1 MAEKDK
7 VFYWIKLRKEFMN
20 SETIDFLMSQKNG
33 ANYVVLYQMLIMQTL
48 NTEGKLCNVI
58 GECIVPFNAEKIQR
72 DCKWFDIDTV
82 RVAMELYAKLG
93 LIYKNEDDILTI
105 ADFDNMVG
113 SETYWAKIK
122 RIEKLKKEEF
132 KYIKKLSNEQFVL
145 PNGEKR
151 FIDEKR
157 YGGNGMFVWDRSQ
170 GKCEICGS
178 TENLCIHHN
187 NGYSN
192 NYEDLVI
199 VCRSCHRDIEEGKK
213 SWKFS
218 NEYPTNVQNPL
229 ISNISNLKSN
239 NIDNNI
245 ERDNIKEKEPTHKY
259 GEYGWIKL
267 TDTQYNKLCEE
278 YTKDYIDFAIKQV
291 DEYVQSTNNKNK
303 YKDWNLVL
311 RRAIRDNWSCL
322 NGKNRKTTTAPNAL
336 EKTTAEIEKEYEEW
350 NKQHQAEID
359 ELGF

>member
-157 YGGNGMFVWDRSQ
+157 YGGNGMLVWDRSQ

-192 NYEDLVI
+192 DYEDLVI

-229 ISNISNLKSN
+229 ISNIYNLISNIFNYWNNKKIIVHKELTNNINKAITKALEIYTEEEIKEYIDRYDKVLKDQTWFFNYKWTLTEFLNRKDGISSFGDEGSKWISYLDKKDLTKKSN
-239 NIDNNI
+239 KPKNSKGEQYSAEDLNVLTTNI
-245 ERDNIKEKEPTHKY
+245 
-259 GEYGWIKL
+259 
-267 TDTQYNKLCEE
+267 TD
-278 YTKDYIDFAIKQV
+278 I
-291 DEYVQSTNNKNK
+291 
-303 YKDWNLVL
+303 VL
-311 RRAIRDNWSCL
+311 
-322 NGKNRKTTTAPNAL
+322 
-336 EKTTAEIEKEYEEW
+336 
-350 NKQHQAEID
+350 
-359 ELGF
+359 

>member
-122 RIEKLKKEEF
+122 RLQRENKDVG
-132 KYIKKLSNEQFVL
+132 QF
-145 PNGEKR
+145 
-151 FIDEKR
+151 
-157 YGGNGMFVWDRSQ
+157 
-170 GKCEICGS
+170 
-178 TENLCIHHN
+178 
-187 NGYSN
+187 
-192 NYEDLVI
+192 
-199 VCRSCHRDIEEGKK
+199 
-213 SWKFS
+213 
-218 NEYPTNVQNPL
+218 PTNVQNPL

-245 ERDNIKEKEPTHKY
+245 ERNNIKEKEPTHKY

-267 TDTQYNKLCEE
+267 TDTQYSKLCEE
-278 YTKDYIDFAIKQV
+278 HTKDYIDFAIQKI
-291 DEYVQSTNNKNK
+291 DEYIQSNGNKNK

-311 RRAIRDNWSCL
+311 RKAIRDNWSCL
-322 NGKNRKTTTAPNAL
+322 NDKDKTTTNKPKR
-336 EKTTAEIEKEYEEW
+336 EIDIEKE
-350 NKQHQAEID
+350 KQYGG
-359 ELGF
+359 LVF